1 MLETRITEKGVPPLN
16 VAGIPDE
23 LKQTHRWVLWQL
35 EDVQAGEKLRKGMKP
50 PKNAM
55 TGANA
60 RHNDFTTWTTYANAL
75 EAHNSNFELKPDP
88 NSVAVYPIR
97 GIGCVL
103 GQPFFGIDIDD
114 CRDPNTG
121 VIEPEAM
128 QWIEEANTF
137 TEISP
142 SGCGVH
148 MWGHGEPPYPEGHR
162 KEGREIYSTNRYL
175 TVTGN
180 RVEGTPDEIRRFTPA
195 EVREWYHRVKNYK
208 AGRSR
213 ESLEGRSDANS
224 ASHTSAKIA
233 ELMTRTD
240 FPDLSPVVQ
249 SLLTL
254 LMEKHLFD
262 REKVKAE
269 FEQSEIFKS
278 THWKEKF
285 GRLEAS
291 ELDKAAG
298 FARENMA
305 RRRESGAGPN
315 ITLDEVG
322 DEEAVMKALR
332 YAWEPVLPLGK
343 LAHLAGR
350 SSEGKSPVTMDIIA
364 RVSRGGEFPNGAKNG
379 FGGPRKTILFNIE
392 DGFEDTILPRYRLA
406 GGAKGMLKYIR
417 GVKITKGD
425 SFDKSLVALD
435 RDISRI
441 CERARQIDDLGLI
454 VIDPITNYLGKMK
467 MNAEEE
473 VRSILTPLAG
483 IAEELDIVV
492 ITVGHLNKSQA
503 ADPLQRIMGATAF
516 VGVARSLYLFG
527 PEQDS
532 NSPYRHVI
540 SPLRGEM
547 HDSLVYHTEVVKQE
561 FDDGKG
567 GKVEGKVVQVV
578 WDGTSKQTG
587 EDTTGSPV
595 SKRELSR
602 AREAGE
608 DLKKFLLAGKRS
620 ARECTEYLK
629 LNGFDLEKLNAS
641 TVRKYAGVVTDYD
654 RKKGVS
660 MWYLPTS
667 ASLFEPSPEREKRS
681 EDLKKDDAP
690 DF

>member
-1 MLETRITEKGVPPLN
+1 VI
-16 VAGIPDE
+16 E
-23 LKQTHRWVLWQL
+23 LKPENIPAELKTSSRWVRGALC
-35 EDVQAGEKLRKGMKP
+35 DVKQPDGSVRKLCKP
-50 PKNAM
+50 PFNSR
-55 TGANA
+55 TGEHAS
-60 RHNDFTTWTTYANAL
+60 HSDPHTWSSYDATI
-75 EAHNSNFELKPDP
+75 EAHNANAPLKP
-88 NSVAVYPIR
+88 NSSVVTMHEARY
-97 GIGCVL
+97 IGVVCGKPWV
-103 GQPFFGIDIDD
+103 FGDIDHCVEND
-114 CRDPNTG
+114 IITDPVIAAWVEELNTY
-121 VIEPEAM
+121 
-128 QWIEEANTF
+128 

-142 SGCGVH
+142 SGSGLRFVL
-148 MWGHGEPPYPEGHR
+148 HGEPPYAEGHR
-162 KEGREIYSTNRYL
+162 KDQIEIYSTKRWVTL
-175 TVTGN
+175 TGN
-180 RVEGTPDEIRRFTPA
+180 VLAGHEEIRRADEA
-195 EVREWYHRVKNYK
+195 EVRKIYERVK
-208 AGRSR
+208 AGRS
-213 ESLEGRSDANS
+213 SKTGEGRTVAD
-224 ASHTSAKIA
+224 SAKLK

-240 FPDLSPVVQ
+240 FPDLSQATQ
-249 SLLTL
+249 SLLTAL
-254 LMEKHLFD
+254 AYENCDPSFID
-262 REKVKAE
+262 AE
-269 FEQSEIFKS
+269 FRKS
-278 THWKEKF
+278 KLFLETHWGDKF
-285 GRLEAS
+285 NRPDLHDSQIA
-291 ELDKAAG
+291 KAIAWVKSHP
-298 FARENMA
+298 
-305 RRRESGAGPN
+305 RREGPI
-315 ITLDEVG
+315 ITLDEMG
-322 DEEAVMKALR
+322 DEDGVMKALR
-332 YAWEPVLPLGK
+332 YAWEPLLPLGK
-343 LAHLAGR
+343 LAHFAGK
-350 SSEGKSPVTMDIIA
+350 SSEGKTPVTMDIIA
-364 RVSRGGEFPNGAKNG
+364 RVSRGGEFPNGAANG

-392 DGFEDTILPRYRLA
+392 DGWEDTILPRYRLA
-406 GGAKGMLKYIR
+406 GGAKGMLRYIR
-417 GVKITKGD
+417 GVRITKGE
-425 SFDKSLVALD
+425 SFDKALVALD

-441 CERARQIDDLGLI
+441 CERARQIEDLGLI

-620 ARECTEYLK
+620 ARECSEYLK

-681 EDLKKDDAP
+681 EEIKQDDAP
-690 DF
+690 AY